1 VLAWA
6 IRVFSG
12 RSRRFSLIA
21 LEAAASSDHHG
32 VVMTR
37 GPEGRVRIGVGKDM
51 APS

>member
-1 VLAWA
+1 VGDSRCSAA
-6 IRVFSG
+6 G
-12 RSRRFSLIA
+12 RKRFSLIA
-21 LEAAASSDHHG
+21 LEAAGSSDNHG